1 MTSRY
6 PIVRSLNESVALP
19 DGQNLTARYGSGPE
33 IRPGEVNFYV
43 AKSGGLTDF
52 LSTGTISFTPM
63 ASTSLFESPSPF
75 EWTTTAV
82 SKVKKELPAP
92 AANTSRTSTD
102 GGVQR
107 NLARKTIADY
117 IEKQFSKVI
126 PTVGLAAAI
135 TYTNHLVDPAAYISV
150 PPPTLRAWID
160 RSGDATWDP
169 RSTKSAFEAITAST
183 NRDDLSRM
191 LKAQSLDR
199 TESAKSIIAEI
210 TSWSG
215 MERNWDSEGAAA
227 PDASSLKAAESF
239 VGLLGKDY
247 LLPEPMLLASG
258 HAGLYWNEIDLYA
271 DLEFLADGRIAYFVE
286 HRGEGRHKGVVKF
299 DSRKIPIV
307 FQALLRNQAAV

>member
-52 LSTGTISFTPM
+52 LSTGSISFTPM

-107 NLARKTIADY
+107 NLARKTIA
-117 IEKQFSKVI
+117 
-126 PTVGLAAAI
+126 
-135 TYTNHLVDPAAYISV
+135 
-150 PPPTLRAWID
+150 
-160 RSGDATWDP
+160 
-169 RSTKSAFEAITAST
+169 
-183 NRDDLSRM
+183 
-191 LKAQSLDR
+191 
-199 TESAKSIIAEI
+199 
-210 TSWSG
+210 
-215 MERNWDSEGAAA
+215 
-227 PDASSLKAAESF
+227 
-239 VGLLGKDY
+239 
-247 LLPEPMLLASG
+247 
-258 HAGLYWNEIDLYA
+258 
-271 DLEFLADGRIAYFVE
+271 
-286 HRGEGRHKGVVKF
+286 
-299 DSRKIPIV
+299 
-307 FQALLRNQAAV
+307 